1 MHTVLVGI
9 NYKTTQVDN
18 REKLYFSSEKLDI
31 ALPVLLTYPD
41 INECVILST
50 CNRIEIYAVA
60 NNTEV
65 AYNSIIKFLSDFHKI
80 PQENFLPHIYKKNCG
95 EAVKHLFEVASSI
108 NSMIL
113 GEYEILG
120 QVKSAY
126 EKAQSL
132 NCTKEFINRLFQMA
146 TVVGKRVRT
155 ETGIGKGAIS
165 VGSVAVNLI
174 KETYPNDKKLNV
186 MLVGAGEVS
195 TLVATNLTNKIDCN
209 ITVTNRS
216 NNKADEFAQK
226 FNAHFV
232 NYEVKDEHYAKQD
245 VIIFST
251 GSQEYIIKN
260 SDLEKL
266 NVSNGKKV
274 VLIDLSVPRNID
286 PALGKNDN
294 VFLRTVDDLEK
305 IIDTSREERLRE
317 IIKAEVIIKEVE
329 VKFFEWYN
337 MQSIVPVMRGI
348 KGEFNAIKD
357 RLIDTYSSQLSNLSD
372 SQKEVIKNMM
382 DSYSDTL
389 IKTIMLN
396 LKEVTDPTHLHHL
409 GDALKKTF
417 NVNINEHIN
426 HPHNPHGTPNPHGEQ
441 HPHHPH
447 NPHGT
452 EKPQNPHVPN
462 PHLHHHHA

>member
-9 NYKTTQVDN
+9 NYKTSQVDG
-18 REKLYFSSEKLDI
+18 REKLYFSSSKLDI
-31 ALPVLLTYPD
+31 ALPVLLSYPE

-50 CNRIEIYAVA
+50 CNRIEIYAVS
-60 NNTEV
+60 NNTDI
-65 AYNSIIKFLSDFHKI
+65 ALNSIISFLSDFHKI
-80 PQENFLPHIYKKNCG
+80 PQENFIPHIYKKKCG

-108 NSMIL
+108 NSMII

-120 QVKSAY
+120 QVKTAY

-174 KETYPNDKKLNV
+174 KEIYPNDKKLNV

-226 FNAHFV
+226 FNANFV
-232 NYEVKDEHYAKQD
+232 NYEVRDEHYAEQD

-251 GSQEYIIKN
+251 GSQDYIIKN
-260 SDLEKL
+260 DDLNKL
-266 NVSNGKKV
+266 NVTNGKKV

-286 PALGKNDN
+286 PALGKNEN

-305 IIDTSREERLRE
+305 IIDSSREERLRE
-317 IIKAEVIIKEVE
+317 IIKAEVIIKEIE
-329 VKFFEWYN
+329 SKFFEWYN

-357 RLIDTYSSQLSNLSD
+357 RLVETYSTQLSGLTEP
-372 SQKEVIKNMM
+372 QKDIIKNMM

-417 NVNINEHIN
+417 NVNINEHSAHPHN
-426 HPHNPHGTPNPHGEQ
+426 TQNPHNPHN
-441 HPHHPH
+441 PHHPH
-447 NPHGT
+447 DT
-452 EKPQNPHVPN
+452 EKTQNPHVPN